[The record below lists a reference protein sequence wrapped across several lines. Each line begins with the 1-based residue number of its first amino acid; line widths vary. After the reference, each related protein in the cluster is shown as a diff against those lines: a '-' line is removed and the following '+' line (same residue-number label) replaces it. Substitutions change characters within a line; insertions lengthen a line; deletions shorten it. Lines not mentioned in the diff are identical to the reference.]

1 MKQTDNVHYTPP
13 GFVNSEDK
21 SDAFMES
28 QLRKLI
34 DSNIQSVRPIRNS
47 RYAKN
52 VLQIRE
58 VLADFF
64 VSENGSV
71 S

>member
-1 MKQTDNVHYTPP
+1 MHCTPP

-21 SDAFMES
+21 SGALMES

-34 DSNIQSVRPIRNS
+34 DTNIQSVRPIRNS

>member
-1 MKQTDNVHYTPP
+1 MHYTPP